1 MADDRRKSPPTGQFP
16 RVPEGTPRPVAPSGS
31 AAIRTVQPAVASG
44 PRKLTPRDPRAP
56 VVVPVRYRYESILDF
71 HETQSANI
79 SKTGMFVLTTE
90 MVPQY
95 TIVEFEVGLVDG
107 FMLMKGKAEVAR
119 VSTAPP
125 RGLGLR
131 FVQLDDASIKL
142 ITRIVEVNSQ
152 EGKKPTVAMDFA
164 PEGAA
169 GAGQSRSFQVAPG
182 SGSGG
187 VTWKGQDLS
196 IQLNTAT
203 VSYFVYNPLLNIRLG
218 GFVVPADKEVPL
230 GTLFTVSITTPTS
243 ESLFTGK
250 GKVVAKHEKR
260 LGIRLVDVDKAV
272 LARLQAEVNRLVPSN
287 K

>member
-1 MADDRRKSPPTGQFP
+1 MSDDRRKNPPTGQFP
-16 RVPEGTPRPVAPSGS
+16 RVPEATPRPVAPSGS
-31 AAIRTVQPAVASG
+31 AAIRTTQPAVASG
-44 PRKLTPRDPRAP
+44 ARKLTPRDPRAT
-56 VVVPVRYRYESILDF
+56 VVVPVRYRYESIIDF

-79 SKTGMFVLTTE
+79 SKTGMFVVTGE
-90 MVPQY
+90 VVPQY
-95 TIVEFEVGLVDG
+95 TIVEFEVSLADG
-107 FMLMKGKAEVAR
+107 FLLMKGKAEVAR
-119 VSTAPP
+119 VSTTPP

-131 FVQLDDASIKL
+131 FVQLDDNSVRL

-164 PEGAA
+164 PDT
-169 GAGQSRSFQVAPG
+169 GQSRSFQAAPG

-187 VTWKGQDLS
+187 VTWRAQDLA

-230 GTLFTVSITTPTS
+230 GTLFSVSITTPAG
-243 ESLFTGK
+243 EALFGGK

>member
-1 MADDRRKSPPTGQFP
+1 MSDDRRKNHPTGQFP
-16 RVPEGTPRPVAPSGS
+16 RVPEAVPRPVAPAGS
-31 AAIRTVQPAVASG
+31 AAIRIGQPAVASG
-44 PRKLTPRDPRAP
+44 ARKLTPRDPRAQ
-56 VVVPVRYRYESILDF
+56 VVVPVRYRYESIIDF

-79 SKTGMFVLTTE
+79 SRTGMFVVTTE
-90 MVPQY
+90 VVPQY
-95 TIVEFEVGLVDG
+95 TVVEFEVSLADG
-107 FMLMKGKAEVAR
+107 FLLMKGKAEVAR
-119 VSTAPP
+119 VSTTPP

-131 FVQLDDASIKL
+131 FVQLEESSVRL
-142 ITRIVEVNSQ
+142 ITRIVEVNTQ

-164 PEGAA
+164 PDTNT
-169 GAGQSRSFQVAPG
+169 GQSRSFQVSSPG

-187 VTWKGQDLS
+187 VTWRAQDLA

-230 GTLFTVSITTPTS
+230 GTLFSVSITTPGG
-243 ESLFTGK
+243 EALFSGK

>member
-1 MADDRRKSPPTGQFP
+1 MSDDRRKNQPTGQFP

-31 AAIRTVQPAVASG
+31 AAIRTSQPAVASG
-44 PRKLTPRDPRAP
+44 ARKLTPREPRAP

-79 SKTGMFVLTTE
+79 SRTGMFVLTTE

-95 TIVEFEVGLVDG
+95 TIVEFEVGLADG
-107 FMLMKGKAEVAR
+107 FLLMRGKAEVAR
-119 VSTAPP
+119 VSTSPP

-131 FVQLDDASIKL
+131 FVQLDEASVKL

-152 EGKKPTVAMDFA
+152 EGKRPTVPMDFA
-164 PEGAA
+164 PESAPGS
-169 GAGQSRSFQVAPG
+169 QSRSFQVSPG

-187 VTWKGQDLS
+187 VSWKGQDLS

-230 GTLFTVSITTPTS
+230 GTLFTVSITTPAG

-260 LGIRLVDVDKAV
+260 LGIRLVDVDKQV
-272 LARLQAEVNRLVPSN
+272 LVRLQAEVNRLVPSN